1 VKATVKRSN
10 VPIRFNPIA
19 SRVLAVRCHDV
30 YQMCQEPVRRSPNLT
45 RRRAARRYAGTTK
58 PTMLCVSV
66 SARPHNPNH
75 VAVVSRRRRAVVSR
89 ASGGGK
95 KKNQQSLFN
104 QVIDML
110 EGGKKLRR
118 WYGSD
123 SSVGDGS
130 AERSGGEASDAPS
143 GYGAE
148 DADMDAE
155 EETEDVELDLPRTRV
170 AVTSADSTLGESI
183 VMQLILAKV
192 PVVAICE
199 DNESA
204 ERTFGPYA
212 TFASDGWSPGAR
224 LNGVRS
230 VVVTE
235 ECERDFIDACVR
247 RGVKHIVLVSSAK
260 SSSSGMFA
268 NGGEKIRRDRG
279 REAMARASGLA
290 LTVIRPCDVAR
301 EPGGSKSIEFAQGDS
316 ISGQI
321 SMEDLAQVCA
331 RALTRP
337 PKPGQTLE
345 FEVRNAGA
353 GSDRDWKAL
362 FAPLVV

>member
-1 VKATVKRSN
+1 
-10 VPIRFNPIA
+10 
-19 SRVLAVRCHDV
+19 
-30 YQMCQEPVRRSPNLT
+30 
-45 RRRAARRYAGTTK
+45 
-58 PTMLCVSV
+58 MLCATSV
-66 SARPHNPNH
+66 TARPRNPTIVRH
-75 VAVVSRRRRAVVSR
+75 RRPVDSSGRTGVKTRA
-89 ASGGGK
+89 

-130 AERSGGEASDAPS
+130 AERAENGTENTPS
-143 GYGAE
+143 GYGADE
-148 DADMDAE
+148 AGENGE
-155 EETEDVELDLPRTRV
+155 EETEDVELELPRTRV
-170 AVTSADSTLGESI
+170 AVTSANSTLGESI

-192 PVVAICE
+192 PVVAVCE

-204 ERTFGPYA
+204 ERRFGPYA

-260 SSSSGMFA
+260 SASSGMFA
-268 NGGEKIRRDRG
+268 SAGEKIRRDRG
-279 REAMARASGLA
+279 REATARASGLA

-316 ISGQI
+316 ISYSGQI

-345 FEVRNAGA
+345 FEVRNAGV

>member
-1 VKATVKRSN
+1 
-10 VPIRFNPIA
+10 
-19 SRVLAVRCHDV
+19 VRALYDV
-30 YQMCQEPVRRSPNLT
+30 TTYTKCVTSPTPHSQT
-45 RRRAARRYAGTTK
+45 RREQTHTK
-58 PTMLCVSV
+58 KNTMLCATSV
-66 SARPHNPNH
+66 TARPRNPT
-75 VAVVSRRRRAVVSR
+75 VARRRRPVASSGRTGVKTR
-89 ASGGGK
+89 AR
-95 KKNQQSLFN
+95 KNQQSLFN

-130 AERSGGEASDAPS
+130 AERAENGSENAPS
-143 GYGAE
+143 GYGSDEAGE
-148 DADMDAE
+148 DGE
-155 EETEDVELDLPRTRV
+155 EETEDVELELPRTRV

-192 PVVAICE
+192 PVVAVCE

-204 ERTFGPYA
+204 ERRFGPYA

-260 SSSSGMFA
+260 SASSGMFA
-268 NGGEKIRRDRG
+268 SAGEKIRRDRG
-279 REAMARASGLA
+279 REATARASGLA

-345 FEVRNAGA
+345 FEVRNAGV

-362 FAPLVV
+362 FAPLIV